1 MPKIITL
8 AHQKGGVGKSTLAF
22 NLAHKFKNHVKTAV
36 VDIDPQGTMIQISPM
51 IVGYE
56 VLTKPKNIK
65 DILKMDYDVI
75 FVDTPPYLSN
85 LLTDL
90 IKYSDL
96 IIVPTKAGI
105 ADLMAIRSTIDMLKE
120 AKAEKKALIVFNMIK
135 PNTNLTDEIKDMATK
150 YGIDISKTMISDLVA
165 FTRSFVNNGLEKS
178 SNKTAENQLDELTK
192 EVLQKINN

>member
-22 NLAHKFKNHVKTAV
+22 NLAHKFKAHVKTAV

-51 IVGYE
+51 IEGYA
-56 VLTKPKNIK
+56 VLNKPKNIK
-65 DILKMDYDVI
+65 DLLGLDYDVI

-90 IKYSDL
+90 IVYSDL

-105 ADLMAIRSTIDMLKE
+105 ADLMAIRSTINMLKE
-120 AKAEKKALIVFNMIK
+120 SKAENKSLIVFNMVK
-135 PNTNLTDEIKDMATK
+135 PNTTITDEIKSMTSE
-150 YGIDISKTMISDLVA
+150 YGIEISKTAVSDLVA

-178 SNKTAENQLDELTK
+178 SNRNAQNQLDELT
-192 EVLQKINN
+192 EEILIKINN